1 MRALPEG
8 IKGRAVVLTVKGK
21 YGAKSPETITLLQGE
36 ITRDDITG
44 IEKIVYNGKVADGRT
59 YNLMG
64 QRVDDNYKGVV
75 ISNGKKMVR
84 R

>member
-1 MRALPEG
+1 M
-8 IKGRAVVLTVKGK
+8 
-21 YGAKSPETITLLQGE
+21 LQGE